1 MFIRFVPLS
10 WACFTGFSTSNLY
23 FTWLVVIRKFN
34 NDDVEEEE
42 EEEGRGD
49 DDDDDDDDDD
59 ADADVDDDDDGEE
72 ELEAMK
78 GDNDDNG

>member
-23 FTWLVVIRKFN
+23 FTWLVVIRKFK
-34 NDDVEEEE
+34 NDDVEE

-49 DDDDDDDDDD
+49 DDDDDDDAD
-59 ADADVDDDDDGEE
+59 ADVDADVDDDDDGEE

>member
-23 FTWLVVIRKFN
+23 FTWLVVIRKFK
-34 NDDVEEEE
+34 NDDVEE

-49 DDDDDDDDDD
+49 DDDDDDADADAD

>member
-23 FTWLVVIRKFN
+23 FTWLVVIRKFK
-34 NDDVEEEE
+34 NDDVEE

-49 DDDDDDDDDD
+49 DDDDDDDADAD

>member
-23 FTWLVVIRKFN
+23 FTWLVVIRKFK
-34 NDDVEEEE
+34 NDDVEE

-49 DDDDDDDDDD
+49 DDDDDDAD